1 MSARPESSSPALQVS
16 RMLDAQWARLDARER
31 WLVGAATVVVVLA
44 LLWSVAL
51 APAVRT
57 LRMAGEQRQALEVQA
72 QQMQRLQAEAEALK
86 ALPKL
91 GREDALRALESA
103 VRQRLGAGGQLNI
116 VGDRANVVLKDVP
129 ASALAE
135 CLAEARANARA
146 IPVEMRLT
154 RAPGAAPGTP
164 ARWNGTI
171 SLSLPN
177 P

>member
-1 MSARPESSSPALQVS
+1 MSARPNSSSPASEV
-16 RMLDAQWARLDARER
+16 RRKLDALWARLDARER
-31 WLVGAATVVVVLA
+31 RLVAIAATVVVIAVLWK
-44 LLWSVAL
+44 LAL
-51 APAVRT
+51 APAVST
-57 LRMAGEQRQALEVQA
+57 LRMAGGQRQALEVQA

-86 ALPKL
+86 ALPRL
-91 GREDALRALESA
+91 GREEAIRALESA
-103 VRQRLGAGGQLNI
+103 VKQRLGSGGQMNI

-129 ASALAE
+129 ANALAE
-135 CLAEARANARA
+135 CLSEARANARA
-146 IPVEMRLT
+146 TPVEMRLT